1 MKPSAPIAIALR
13 RRIFKADRDTSAS
26 ALPTTV
32 SHVNRVR
39 SEPVF
44 HGGKKQFV
52 KIAAMNGKMLVT
64 ITREA
69 PAGFGEYELTVPV
82 EETKF
87 AGFNAACH
95 QARFET
101 QLG

>member
-1 MKPSAPIAIALR
+1 MR
-13 RRIFKADRDTSAS
+13 VFKSDRDTACVLRDTD
-26 ALPTTV
+26 ATV
-32 SHVNRVR
+32 SHTDRGWPKPI
-39 SEPVF
+39 SY
-44 HGGKKQFV
+44 GSKKQV
-52 KIAAMNGKMLVT
+52 MKIAAMNGKMLVT

-101 QLG
+101 QLS